1 MVLIKIFIN
10 LSARYQ
16 CNQTLNDTIYLKVSS
31 RDKGYFFVGDV
42 TTLGYSI
49 KIEKQQR
56 SLSITLELLSDCQG
70 VLFSE

>member
-1 MVLIKIFIN
+1 MVPIKIFIN

-31 RDKGYFFVGDV
+31 RDKGYFFIGYV

-49 KIEKQQR
+49 KIEKQ
-56 SLSITLELLSDCQG
+56 
-70 VLFSE
+70 